1 MRMCSDFCAEFGDKM
16 KDKLQFFKTGFDYVK
31 SFAKWVIISALLG
44 VVCGFV
50 GSFFHMSID
59 SVTHFRQQNNYM
71 IFLLPV
77 GAVVICFLYKTFA
90 KNKRVDTNRVLESV
104 RRSKNVPFVMAPLIF
119 VSTVISHAVGAS
131 AGREGAALQLGGSMG
146 YRLGKI
152 LKMNNDDMHIIVM
165 SGMSGL
171 FSVLFG
177 TPLTAAV
184 FSMEVTDVGIL
195 NYSAFLPCI
204 VSAFCALQVGEFLGI
219 TKTNF
224 EIPNF
229 SMDLHIVVK
238 VVAISVLCALLSIV
252 FCQFL
257 HIGEKLSKKYFKNVY
272 LRGVVGAVIL
282 VLLSLIVGCDDYNGA
297 GTHIIERA
305 IMLDAK
311 PFAFALKILF
321 TVITISAGFKGGE
334 IVPTLFIG
342 ATFGNVIA
350 SLFGLNTTLGA
361 AIGFVAL
368 FCGVV
373 NCPIAS
379 ILLALEVFGGT
390 NVMYFALCVAISY
403 MLSGFSSLYRSQ
415 KIMYSKT
422 DAQYVNHETI

>member
-1 MRMCSDFCAEFGDKM
+1 MKRNLEFLKS
-16 KDKLQFFKTGFDYVK
+16 GFAYVK
-31 SFAKWVIISALLG
+31 SFAKWIIISALLG
-44 VVCGFV
+44 VACGFV
-50 GSFFHMSID
+50 GSFFHICID
-59 SVTHFRQQNNYM
+59 YVTHFRQQNNYM
-71 IFLLPV
+71 IFFLPV
-77 GAVVICFLYKTFA
+77 AALLIRFLYKTFA
-90 KNKRVDTNRVLESV
+90 NNKKVDTNRVLESV
-104 RRSKNVPFVMAPLIF
+104 RRNKNVPFVMAPLIF

-146 YRLGKI
+146 YKLGRI

-195 NYSAFLPCI
+195 NYSALLPCI

-219 TKTNF
+219 TKTYF

-229 SMDLHIVVK
+229 NIDAQMIAK

-257 HIGEKLSKKYFKNVY
+257 HTGEKITRKYLKNPY
-272 LRGVVGAVIL
+272 ARGLAGAVVL
-282 VLLSLIVGCDDYNGA
+282 LLLSLAVGCDDYNGA

-311 PFAFALKILF
+311 PLDFAFKMLF
-321 TVITISAGFKGGE
+321 TVVTICAGFKGGE

-342 ATFGNVIA
+342 ATFGNVMA
-350 SLFGLNTTLGA
+350 CLFGMNTTLGA

-390 NVMYFALCVAISY
+390 NVMCFALCVAISY
-403 MLSGFSSLYRSQ
+403 MLSGFSSLYKSQ